1 MGPYNIQHE
10 TPSGYANR
18 KVFRIRWP
26 IGVLDGRW
34 QAYGNLLLA
43 TLPCQARYRL
53 HSSSPLISVP
63 DVANR
68 WLHIVCKK
76 NKTGD
81 NFGLCWGCVI
91 GCLIPDLRRVHS
103 QLNPSW
109 SRVASEPYLPIDP
122 WCYAVAPYYDTL
134 QAFYCL
140 SVVSQYGEQRTSPWT
155 RLPMTMP

>member
-1 MGPYNIQHE
+1 MISNTKHH
-10 TPSGYANR
+10 ANR

-26 IGVLDGRW
+26 IGVLNGRW

-76 NKTGD
+76 KTGD

-91 GCLIPDLRRVHS
+91 GCLIPDLTCVGFTRNLILLGAELRVS
-103 QLNPSW
+103 PTYLLTLGAMLLLRIVTRYRPST
-109 SRVASEPYLPIDP
+109 V
-122 WCYAVAPYYDTL
+122 
-134 QAFYCL
+134 CL
-140 SVVSQYGEQRTSPWT
+140 
-155 RLPMTMP
+155 